1 MIGAGTT
8 AKWRGLIMG
17 NLIQCADKFIDT
29 QATSVFN
36 VVDNVCISGEALGAS
51 SYVIDL
57 TYAVGNRVTGNDVS
71 ATIPVIPAS

>member
-1 MIGAGTT
+1 
-8 AKWRGLIMG
+8 
-17 NLIQCADKFIDT
+17 
-29 QATSVFN
+29 VFN

-71 ATIPVIPAS
+71 ATIPLIPAA